1 MVAVAALS
9 VWLAMR
15 FALLI
20 HRLLTGNGVE
30 LVTRI
35 SGFPLAAIAVQLVAN
50 SAIAF
55 ARGALKEPGLTVQA
69 PVVGKSAGR

>member
-1 MVAVAALS
+1 MAAVALS

-20 HRLLTGNGVE
+20 HRLLTDNGVG
-30 LVTRI
+30 LATRI
-35 SGFPLAAIAVQLVAN
+35 SGLLLAAIAVQLVAN

-55 ARGALKEPGLTVQA
+55 AGGALRNRA
-69 PVVGKSAGR
+69 